1 MVKKTLP
8 AKKVTKCRNSPK
20 ENIVHHGQDSSQ
32 IQQNE
37 NNITKQLTEI
47 RHNEHKN
54 VLESKNLQN
63 NKNQSNKEEHQGV
76 HESPKETAAI
86 IRDIMTSGI
95 KEDLFSIKKHQ
106 VKERCCRGATAE
118 DMYKLNAIGTT
129 WVQKYQMGTK
139 IRKTIFQRKTKTEKL
154 FTKEFYIMSLHF

>member
-1 MVKKTLP
+1 MVKKTLS
-8 AKKVTKCRNSPK
+8 AKKVTKCRNSSK

-76 HESPKETAAI
+76 HESPKKTAAI

-95 KEDLFSIKKHQ
+95 KEDLFSIKKTPSQRKVLQRRNGRRYVQ
-106 VKERCCRGATAE
+106 VKCNW
-118 DMYKLNAIGTT
+118 YH
-129 WVQKYQMGTK
+129 MGTK
-139 IRKTIFQRKTKTEKL
+139 IPNGYKDTKNNFPK
-154 FTKEFYIMSLHF
+154 KNKN